1 MSDQNGKT
9 INVSASGAY
18 FEVIT
23 NDIEAF
29 SPGTIIPIQITVTTT
44 TPGFEERKFKLKGE
58 GCIVRNNI
66 EDVTSHANRLGVALE
81 FTGKLNIIYKT
92 INI

>member
-1 MSDQNGKT
+1 MLSDQIGKT

-29 SPGTIIPIQITVTTT
+29 PPGTIIPIQITVSTF
-44 TPGFEERKFKLKGE
+44 TPGFDERKFKLKWV

-66 EDVTSHANRLGVALE
+66 EDVTSHGNRLEVALE
-81 FTGKLNIIYKT
+81 FTDKLNII
-92 INI
+92 